1 MLSTS
6 SLTCFLFFLL
16 ASARVPLWIPKSFL
30 VVEYMG
36 GADIVCIID
45 STVPAKWSMWLKA
58 NQGKSSNERQ
68 SNRHTVLATTS
79 GMSSELVLQIRNA
92 SIDDTG
98 TYVCRA
104 KFTDG
109 SVQEK
114 IAKVK
119 VKGICVNEIYFA
131 RNL

>member
-1 MLSTS
+1 
-6 SLTCFLFFLL
+6 
-16 ASARVPLWIPKSFL
+16 
-30 VVEYMG
+30 MG
-36 GADIVCIID
+36 EADIVCIID

-58 NQGKSSNERQ
+58 SQGDSTTERQ
-68 SNRHTVLATTS
+68 SNRHTVIATTS

-109 SVQEK
+109 SIQEK

-119 VKGICVNEIYFA
+119 VKGICINEVHFA
-131 RNL
+131 SNV